1 MRKPKEWGQ
10 PCPNPVCKHYRR
22 LQQGNGSGIAT
33 YLTQSGTR
41 RLFRCH
47 TCETP
52 FSETRA
58 TVFFDLRTSE
68 EKVMMALKMLLVR
81 VDLTGISFVLG
92 VTEETV
98 LAWLRRAAHQAEAI
112 NRHLLRALPVTQ
124 VQLDEMWNVIEPK
137 HADETAAAG

>member
-10 PCPNPVCKHYRR
+10 PCPNPACTHYRR
-22 LQQGNGSGIAT
+22 LQQGNVSAIAT
-33 YLTQSGTR
+33 YLTQSGKR
-41 RLFRCH
+41 RIFRCH

-52 FSETRA
+52 FSETRE

-92 VTEETV
+92 VTQQTV
-98 LAWLRRAAHQAEAI
+98 LACLYRAAENEFET
-112 NRHLLRALPVTQ
+112 NRHLLR
-124 VQLDEMWNVIEPK
+124 N
-137 HADETAAAG
+137 